1 MDSDSDGELN
11 DDVLSAEI
19 KLLGELVLA
28 ASGVTR
34 RLTQAEVDQV
44 LGVHVSP
51 PNGGGRSAS
60 SGETKRAK
68 CPTGG

>member
-34 RLTQAEVDQV
+34 PLTQAEVDQV

-51 PNGGGRSAS
+51 PSGGGRSAS
-60 SGETKRAK
+60 PGETKRAT
-68 CPTGG
+68 CPTGA